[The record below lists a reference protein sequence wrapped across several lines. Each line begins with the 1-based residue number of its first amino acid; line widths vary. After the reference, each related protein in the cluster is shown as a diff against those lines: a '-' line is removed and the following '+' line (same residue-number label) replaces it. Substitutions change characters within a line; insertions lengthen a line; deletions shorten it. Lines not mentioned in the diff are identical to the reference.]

1 MMKWGKFEI
10 DCLALLIIGFAISMI
25 VLTICASNERIEEER
40 TKQLMIQ
47 HYIIIEKEIEDNGT
61 SN

>member
-25 VLTICASNERIEEER
+25 VLTICASNETIEEEK
-40 TKQLMIQ
+40 TKQLEIE
-47 HYIIIEKEIEDNGT
+47 YKIKEKEIINNGT